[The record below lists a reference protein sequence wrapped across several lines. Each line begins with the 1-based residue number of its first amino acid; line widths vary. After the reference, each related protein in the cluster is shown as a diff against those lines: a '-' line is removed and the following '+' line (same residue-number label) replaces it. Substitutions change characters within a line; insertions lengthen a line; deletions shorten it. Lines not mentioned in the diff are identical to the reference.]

1 MSDQFESS
9 PEEKEEQGFEGP
21 EKNLQVIF
29 NKFYYDTGTLRSISQ
44 ERWQEMLNYAK
55 CKILSSISNENW
67 IAYIL
72 SESSLFVYDDRIILK
87 TCGTTPLLN
96 ALDDIIL
103 IGKELN
109 LKPAAVLYWRKN
121 FSNPHLQAPV
131 HQNFENEVSFLDE
144 HLGGDSRTAILG
156 PTDKDHFYFYY
167 LELLPKDEFN
177 PVFDTF
183 EIKMHEI
190 HPEEAEKFCWKKEPI
205 RPNCLNNIYEQLPE
219 YKIDEFFFEPCGY
232 SMNGIN
238 GQNYETMHITPEG
251 SCSYISFETNDEK
264 YINTKGKE
272 FKIMEIFKPFTC
284 VTVRIKHSN
293 DFVDNLNDANNRNYN
308 LVSIDF
314 SALGN
319 INVEF
324 HYYETNGMHPMVAVA
339 KRRQEGIALM
349 KDVKSL
355 KVS

>member
-1 MSDQFESS
+1 MSFQNESS
-9 PEEKEEQGFEGP
+9 PEEQGFEGP

-29 NKFYYDTGTLRSISQ
+29 NKSYYDTGTGTLRSISQ

-55 CKILSSISNENW
+55 CKILSTLENEKCLT
-67 IAYIL
+67 YIL

-121 FSNPHLQAPV
+121 FSNPHFQSPV
-131 HQNFENEVSFLDE
+131 HQKFENEVTYLKE

-156 PTDKDHFYFYY
+156 SPDKDHFYFYY
-167 LELLPKDEFN
+167 CELLNKDEFN
-177 PVFDTF
+177 PVFETF

-190 HPEEAEKFCWKKEPI
+190 HPKKAEKFFWEKGNI
-205 RPNCLNNIYEQLPE
+205 RPKSLNEVYEKLPD

-232 SMNGIN
+232 SMNGIKDD
-238 GQNYETMHITPEG
+238 NYETIHVTPEG
-251 SCSYISFETNDEK
+251 SCSYISFETNDK
-264 YINTKGKE
+264 IYINSENKGIN
-272 FKIMEIFKPFTC
+272 IMEIFRPYSCATIE
-284 VTVRIKHSN
+284 IKN
-293 DFVDNLNDANNRNYN
+293 GNGFVDNLKNETSRHYS
-308 LVSIDF
+308 LVSTDF
-314 SALGN
+314 ANLGN
-319 INVEF
+319 IQIDF
-324 HYYETNGMHPMVAVA
+324 HYYESNEMHPMATVA
-339 KRRQEGIALM
+339 KRRQERIALM

>member
-1 MSDQFESS
+1 MSIHIESS
-9 PEEKEEQGFEGP
+9 PQEESFEGP

-29 NKFYYDTGTLRSISQ
+29 NKIYYDTGTLRSISQ

-55 CKILSSISNENW
+55 CKILTTMENEKW
-67 IAYIL
+67 TSYIL

-87 TCGTTPLLN
+87 TCGVTPLLN

-121 FSNPHLQAPV
+121 FSNPHLQNPI
-131 HQNFENEVSFLDE
+131 HQKFENEVSFLDE

-156 PTDKDHFYFYY
+156 PEEKDHFYFYY
-167 LELLPKDEFN
+167 CELLPKEEFN
-177 PVFDTF
+177 PVFNTF
-183 EIKMHEI
+183 ELKMHEI
-190 HPEEAEKFCWKKEPI
+190 HPNKSENFFWEKGTI
-205 RPNCLNNIYEQLPE
+205 RPESLNEVYEKLPG

-238 GQNYETMHITPEG
+238 EGNYETIHVTPEG
-251 SCSYISFETNDEK
+251 SCSYLSFETNDEK
-264 YINTKGKE
+264 YINTINKE
-272 FKIMEIFKPFTC
+272 FKIMEIFKPFCCSTIQ
-284 VTVRIKHSN
+284 IKKGN
-293 DFVDNLNDANNRNYN
+293 DIVDNFKDVNNRNFS
-308 LVSIDF
+308 LVSTDF
-314 SALGN
+314 ATLGN
-319 INVEF
+319 IKIEF
-324 HYYETNGMHPMVAVA
+324 HSYETNEMHPMVTVA
-339 KRRQEGIALM
+339 KRRQERIALI

>member
-1 MSDQFESS
+1 MSFQIESS
-9 PEEKEEQGFEGP
+9 PEEPGFEGP

-29 NKFYYDTGTLRSISQ
+29 NKIYNDTGTLLTVSQ
-44 ERWQEMLNYAK
+44 ERWQEMLEYAK
-55 CKILSSISNENW
+55 CKILSSIQNDKL
-67 IAYIL
+67 ITYIL
-72 SESSLFVYDDRIILK
+72 SESSLFVYEDRIILK

-103 IGKELN
+103 IGKEQN

-121 FSNPHLQAPV
+121 FSNPHLQHPV
-131 HQNFENEVSFLDE
+131 HQKFENEVSFLDE

-167 LELLPKDEFN
+167 IELLPKENFN

-190 HPEEAEKFCWKKEPI
+190 HPENAEKFFWDKNPV
-205 RPNCLNNIYEQLPE
+205 RPDLLNDVYGNLPD

-238 GQNYETMHITPEG
+238 KENYETIHVTPEG
-251 SCSYISFETNDEK
+251 ACSYLSFETNDKK
-264 YINTKGKE
+264 YIATRDKE
-272 FKIMEIFKPFTC
+272 IKIMNIFRPYSCSTIEIKNGNG
-284 VTVRIKHSN
+284 I
-293 DFVDNLNDANNRNYN
+293 VDNLKDAISRNYS
-308 LVSIDF
+308 LVSTDF
-314 SALGN
+314 AALGN
-319 INVEF
+319 IKVEF
-324 HYYETNGMHPMVAVA
+324 HSYETNEMHPMVTVA
-339 KRRQEGIALM
+339 KRRQQRIALM
-349 KDVKSL
+349 KDVKSM

>member
-1 MSDQFESS
+1 MSFQIESS
-9 PEEKEEQGFEGP
+9 PEEPGFEGP

-29 NKFYYDTGTLRSISQ
+29 NRLYDDTGTLLTVNQ
-44 ERWQEMLNYAK
+44 ERWQEMLTYAK
-55 CKILSSISNENW
+55 CKILSSISNEKLNT
-67 IAYIL
+67 YIL

-103 IGKELN
+103 IGKEQN

-121 FSNPHLQAPV
+121 FSNPQLQHPI
-131 HQNFENEVSFLDE
+131 HQKFENEVSFLDE

-167 LELLPKDEFN
+167 SELLPKEAFN
-177 PVFDTF
+177 PVFETF

-190 HPEEAEKFCWKKEPI
+190 HPEKAEKFFWDKNPT
-205 RPNCLNNIYEQLPE
+205 RPDSLNDIYGKLPG
-219 YKIDEFFFEPCGY
+219 YKIDEFFFDPCGY

-238 GQNYETMHITPEG
+238 EENYETIHVTPEG
-251 SCSYISFETNDEK
+251 SCSYISFETNDKIYMNSENK
-264 YINTKGKE
+264 GIN
-272 FKIMEIFKPFTC
+272 IMDIFRPYSCATIEIKNRNG
-284 VTVRIKHSN
+284 V
-293 DFVDNLNDANNRNYN
+293 VDNLKNEISRNYS
-308 LVSIDF
+308 LVSTDF
-314 SALGN
+314 ANLGN
-319 INVEF
+319 IQIEF
-324 HYYETNGMHPMVAVA
+324 HYYESMEMHPMATVA
-339 KRRQEGIALM
+339 KRRQERIALM

>member
-1 MSDQFESS
+1 MSFKIESS
-9 PEEKEEQGFEGP
+9 PEEHYFEGP

-29 NKFYYDTGTLRSISQ
+29 NKLYYDTGTGTLRSINQ

-55 CKILSSISNENW
+55 CKILSKLENEKCVS
-67 IAYIL
+67 YIL

-121 FSNPHLQAPV
+121 FSNPHFQNPI
-131 HQNFENEVSFLDE
+131 HQKFENEVTYLNE

-156 PTDKDHFYFYY
+156 SPEKDHFYFYY
-167 LELLPKDEFN
+167 CELLNKNEFN
-177 PVFDTF
+177 PVFETF

-190 HPEEAEKFCWKKEPI
+190 HPKKAEKFFWEKGNI
-205 RPNCLNNIYEQLPE
+205 RPNTLNQIYEKLPG

-232 SMNGIN
+232 SMNGIKDE
-238 GQNYETMHITPEG
+238 NYETIHVTPEG
-251 SCSYISFETNDEK
+251 ACSYISFETNDK
-264 YINTKGKE
+264 IYINNENKE
-272 FKIMEIFKPFTC
+272 SNIAEIFKPYSCATIEI
-284 VTVRIKHSN
+284 RKNNGI
-293 DFVDNLNDANNRNYN
+293 VDNLKNDIIRNYS
-308 LVSIDF
+308 LISSDF
-314 SALGN
+314 ITFGN
-319 INVEF
+319 INIEF
-324 HYYETNGMHPMVAVA
+324 HYYETNEMHPMVVVA
-339 KRRQEGIALM
+339 KRRQERIALM